1 MTDAARP
8 SAKSAVLRSS
18 AFAPFAVRSFRFLW
32 PANIATSWAFEME
45 TLILGWYVLVETQ
58 SVFLLTVFASLQWF
72 GTLISPMFGVVGDRI
87 GHRVLLCAM
96 RTYYALQAGVLMILA
111 FTDMLTPTYVLV
123 ISGLMGML
131 RPSDMVMRFS
141 LVGEIMPPAQLMGA
155 MSVERTTSDSA
166 RVFGALSGAGLITL
180 LGMGW
185 AYVTIM
191 IFYALSLLLTLGAKT
206 ARVRAHREAGESGS
220 SKTPSPWR
228 DLRAGFAYVW
238 KTPVL
243 LAAMCLAFLV
253 NLTAYPLVLGLL
265 PYVAK
270 EIYQTDQTGLGY
282 LVASFSCGGLIGSI
296 ALMRFGAS
304 VRAGRW
310 MLIFCALWYVMLGI
324 FSQMPS
330 LSLGIVFLAL
340 AGCAQSFALIPLVAL
355 LLRNCDE
362 RFRGRIMGLR
372 MFAIYGLPIGLLIAG
387 PLIGALGYPTMA
399 LLYCLIGLVF
409 SFLIAA
415 YWHRQVWRLD
425 APANSR

>member
-1 MTDAARP
+1 MI
-8 SAKSAVLRSS
+8 SRSP
-18 AFAPFAVRSFRFLW
+18 ALAPFAVRSFRFLW
-32 PANIATSWAFEME
+32 PANITTSWAFEME

-111 FTDMLTPTYVLV
+111 FTHTLTPVYVLV

-166 RVFGALSGAGLITL
+166 RVFGALTGAGLITL

-185 AYVTIM
+185 AYVAIM
-191 IFYALSLLLTLGAKT
+191 IFYALSLSLTLGATT
-206 ARVRAHREAGESGS
+206 ARIRIRNEHGKPEVA
-220 SKTPSPWR
+220 TTLSPWR
-228 DLRAGFAYVW
+228 DLCDGFAYVW
-238 KTPVL
+238 KSPVL
-243 LAAMCLAFLV
+243 LAAMCLAFLI

-282 LVASFSCGGLIGSI
+282 LAASFSCGGLIGSI
-296 ALMRFGAS
+296 TLMRFGAS

-310 MLIFCALWYVMLGI
+310 MLIFCALWYVMLGV
-324 FSQMPS
+324 FAQMPS
-330 LSLGIVFLAL
+330 LSLGIAFLVL
-340 AGCAQSFALIPLVAL
+340 AGCAQSFGLIPLVAL
-355 LLRNCDE
+355 MLRNCDE

-387 PLIGALGYPTMA
+387 PLIGAIGYPSMA
-399 LLYCLIGLVF
+399 LLYCSIGLVF

-415 YWHRQVWRLD
+415 HWRRQVWRLD
-425 APANSR
+425 APANTR